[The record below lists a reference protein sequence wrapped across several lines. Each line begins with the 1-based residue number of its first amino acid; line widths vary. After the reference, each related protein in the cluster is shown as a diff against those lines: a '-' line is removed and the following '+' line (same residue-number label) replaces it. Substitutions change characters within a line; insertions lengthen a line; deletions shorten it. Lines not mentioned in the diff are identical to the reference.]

1 MGDVSAT
8 MASRPLN
15 LTKVRH
21 PTHGGEDDT
30 IGKREIEI

>member
-8 MASRPLN
+8 MGSRPLR

-30 IGKREIEI
+30 IEKREIEI

>member
-1 MGDVSAT
+1 MRDVFAT
-8 MASRPLN
+8 MGSRTLS

-30 IGKREIEI
+30 IEKREIEI